1 MKKTNKTAKY
11 NGTRKLVLPAPGTPP
26 SPLGR
31 KLRRLRKKI
40 EESGVKLLTSAE
52 VDREVRR
59 RRGLA

>member
-1 MKKTNKTAKY
+1 MKKMKKTAKY
-11 NGTRKLVLPAPGTPP
+11 NGARKLVLPPPGTPP

>member
-1 MKKTNKTAKY
+1 MKKTGST
-11 NGTRKLVLPAPGTPP
+11 NGRRKLVLPPPGTPP

-31 KLRRLRKKI
+31 KLMRLRKKI

-52 VDREVRR
+52 ADRELRR

>member
-1 MKKTNKTAKY
+1 MKKTKKTAKY
-11 NGTRKLVLPAPGTPP
+11 NGMRKLVLPPPGTPP

-31 KLRRLRKKI
+31 KLRQLRKKI

>member
-11 NGTRKLVLPAPGTPP
+11 NGTRKLVLPPSGTPP